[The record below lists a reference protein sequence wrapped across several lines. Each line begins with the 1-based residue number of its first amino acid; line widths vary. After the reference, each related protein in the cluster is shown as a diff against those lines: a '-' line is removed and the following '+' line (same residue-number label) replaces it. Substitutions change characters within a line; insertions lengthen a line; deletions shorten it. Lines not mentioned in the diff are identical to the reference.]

1 MDELTVM
8 YGNQRIT
15 LQPPQYAYIGRR
27 DDNAVVISDP
37 RVSREHLQ
45 VSWAPQGGWM
55 LESLGRTGTFVSGQ
69 PVTRLSVTQPME
81 VRLAAPD
88 GPAVFFSPAVAAS
101 PGAYAPTSAA
111 PQPAFAGGGA
121 PGAGVAADQAWRGA
135 QGAQGAPPPQAPY
148 QMRTRPVLGRKAWF
162 GPRRGVGW
170 GWSPVSPEGRAVS
183 LLGVV
188 AIACVA
194 VLARHDWWIAL
205 VVAAAL
211 VIVVFLK
218 GTSPGGARE
227 WEQHQALQD
236 RRDGNG
242 GPGYYR

>member
-1 MDELTVM
+1 MNEITVT

-15 LQPPQYAYIGRR
+15 LQPPQYAHIGRR

-37 RVSREHLQ
+37 RVSREHLR

-55 LESLGRTGTFVSGQ
+55 LENLGQAGTFVSGQ
-69 PVTRLSVTQPME
+69 PVTRLYLTQPVE
-81 VRLAAPD
+81 ARLAAPD

-121 PGAGVAADQAWRGA
+121 PGAGVAAGQAWWGA
-135 QGAQGAPPPQAPY
+135 QGAQGAPAPQAPY
-148 QMRTRPVLGRKAWF
+148 HMRTRPVLGRKAWF
-162 GPRRGVGW
+162 GPKRTGW
-170 GWSPVSPEGRAVS
+170 GWRPVSPEGWVVS
-183 LLGVV
+183 LVGIV
-188 AIACVA
+188 AIVCTA
-194 VLARHDWWIAL
+194 VLARHDWWVTLMVAVAL
-205 VVAAAL
+205 L
-211 VIVVFLK
+211 IVSFLK

-227 WEQHQALQD
+227 WEEYQALQD

-242 GPGYYR
+242 GPDHYR